1 MAEGT
6 SKSKGTVTYE
16 ELADIGSGLIIAKV
30 KITDIREQD
39 INARIMKTEMMKQ
52 LTDNIKKRGQLE
64 SLPFC
69 VLTDKIEIISG
80 HHRCRAAREAGM
92 KEIVVILDVSGLTR
106 SQIAAK
112 QLAHNAISGFDDN
125 DVLKE
130 IAKLITDVD
139 DMLESYIGK
148 DILEEPMAEID
159 KLLSPTVS
167 FDWKNVVFM
176 FLPHQI
182 SDLDKLI
189 KAVESQHPDFIG
201 AAGIDQYK
209 DLMETLSKYQ
219 GFSNIKNVGAAIHAM
234 IKNTEQMLDDVG
246 YSDDTEWV
254 PLTNIFGGAAIP
266 KESANVIQE
275 AIKKMI
281 GQNQITNKNKIQFI
295 EYLAADYL
303 AGK

>member
-6 SKSKGTVTYE
+6 SKSQGAVTYE
-16 ELADIGSGLIIAKV
+16 QLADIGSGLVIARV

-130 IAKLITDVD
+130 IAKLITEVD

-167 FDWKNVVFM
+167 FDWKNIVFA

-182 SDLDKLI
+182 ADLDRLVKTI
-189 KAVESQHPDFIG
+189 ESNHPEFIG
-201 AAGIDQYK
+201 VAGIEQYK
-209 DLMETLSKYQ
+209 EMMETLSKFQ

-234 IKNTEQMLDDVG
+234 IKHTEQMLDDIG
-246 YSDDTEWV
+246 YSEEQEWV

-266 KESANVIQE
+266 KESCDIIQD
-275 AIKKMI
+275 AVKKMMDE
-281 GQNQITNKNKIQFI
+281 GQITSKNKWQFI

-303 AGK
+303 AGR